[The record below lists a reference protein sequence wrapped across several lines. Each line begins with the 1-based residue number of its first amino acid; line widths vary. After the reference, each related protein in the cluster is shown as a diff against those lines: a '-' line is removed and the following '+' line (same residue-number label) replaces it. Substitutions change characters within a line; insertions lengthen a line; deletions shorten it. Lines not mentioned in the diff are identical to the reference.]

1 MADELPDTDFDSDLD
16 DAGLGD
22 GSATPE
28 SSAGKSGGLLSIKS
42 LAGIGIV
49 VAVAA
54 GLSVLCVSLVAGEGT
69 SASEAAADAEKRD
82 GPDLGDLSKKKVFKV
97 DDLIVNLAGD
107 RARRLLTLTIR
118 LEISSERLME
128 ALENADNDYYQV
140 KLRDKLITLLSAKTL
155 DDIEKP
161 DSKTRI
167 RREIRDELN
176 MLFNTNDGIQHV
188 YFTDFMVQ

>member
-1 MADELPDTDFDSDLD
+1 MPDELPDTDFDSDLD
-16 DAGLGD
+16 DANLGD

-28 SSAGKSGGLLSIKS
+28 SSAGKGGGLLSIKS

-54 GLSVLCVSLVAGEGT
+54 GLSVLCVSLVASEPT
-69 SASEAAADAEKRD
+69 PAREAAPDAEKKD
-82 GPDLGDLSKKKVFKV
+82 ELGLGDLSKKKVFRV

-118 LEISSERLME
+118 LEISSEELMK
-128 ALENADNDYYQV
+128 ALKHSDNDYYQV

-155 DDIEKP
+155 EDIELP

-176 MLFNTNDGIQHV
+176 TLFNTSDGIQHV